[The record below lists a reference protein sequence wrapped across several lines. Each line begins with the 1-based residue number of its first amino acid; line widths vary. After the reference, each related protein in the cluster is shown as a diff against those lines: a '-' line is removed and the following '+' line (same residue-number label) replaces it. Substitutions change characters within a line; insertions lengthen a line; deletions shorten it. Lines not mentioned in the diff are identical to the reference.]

1 MEQQFAELTF
11 ARKGWLGLK
20 ISRIVALVV
29 LPTTSLFL
37 SANNDPEKTEI
48 CSNWESPNSFLFEHV
63 LFELLSPFFF
73 FFSSGGV
80 VITVAVELNLEGPRR
95 TTLLAGLIRSNM
107 ALDGKKEATAAAAAG
122 GHFDNLCMNE
132 QRPKKAKWFQKII
145 LRRKN
150 KTKQQRLRKKA
161 ASRWESRLSKTG
173 DGNWN
178 KFAKHEFHFLNL
190 CCLVFKEHVLYLA
203 SRAESCKASWNHPW
217 KLWKNSQEK
226 TLVWDLNCTRLAE
239 FHS

>member
-20 ISRIVALVV
+20 IWRIVALVV

-37 SANNDPEKTEI
+37 GANNDPEKTEI
-48 CSNWESPNSFLFEHV
+48 CSNWESPNSSLFEHIS
-63 LFELLSPFFF
+63 FELISRDFF

-107 ALDGKKEATAAAAAG
+107 ALDGKKEATAAAAAAG

-150 KTKQQRLRKKA
+150 KTKRQRLRKKA

-178 KFAKHEFHFLNL
+178 KFAKHEFHFLKSML
-190 CCLVFKEHVLYLA
+190 LSF
-203 SRAESCKASWNHPW
+203 
-217 KLWKNSQEK
+217 
-226 TLVWDLNCTRLAE
+226 
-239 FHS
+239 